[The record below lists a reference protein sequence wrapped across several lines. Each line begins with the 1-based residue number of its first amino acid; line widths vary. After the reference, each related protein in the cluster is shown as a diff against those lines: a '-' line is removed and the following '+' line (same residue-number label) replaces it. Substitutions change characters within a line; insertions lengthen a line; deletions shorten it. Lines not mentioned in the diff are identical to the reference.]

1 MKQPKSKLDPHLE
14 RLEHWFGSEHLSLED
29 AQERLRDLG
38 FNISKP
44 RLSRWWKARQLE
56 IVQNKLLDQIA
67 SAARQCQAIEAEFGR
82 NAPPHMHTLINLHRV
97 LVMKL
102 SAQANLAPTLLPL
115 VTNLMRPVLEWARLE
130 EKQKDRRLAEAKFRR
145 RLADQSATRL
155 AEDADSEKALTS
167 ETLEKIERDLN
178 LL

>member
-1 MKQPKSKLDPHLE
+1 
-14 RLEHWFGSEHLSLED
+14 
-29 AQERLRDLG
+29 
-38 FNISKP
+38 
-44 RLSRWWKARQLE
+44 
-56 IVQNKLLDQIA
+56 
-67 SAARQCQAIEAEFGR
+67 
-82 NAPPHMHTLINLHRV
+82 MHTLINLHRV